1 MVMYP
6 FETSLTE
13 PVFREE
19 SGSEILLEF
28 HHRVLRLWTLEA
40 VQYIRK
46 RVVSMYTLLPAMKG
60 ANASLLL
67 QAIDEMERKYTR
79 TDFVR
84 HLVRFRTILRR
95 SMTLSMQDKQIVEDH
110 MDITYD
116 SLLDEDPEIQE
127 RIAKAK
133 IEERQ
138 QSVIDFIE
146 ARFPTLLETAQE
158 QVARLNKPDELSRLT
173 KQIALA
179 PDESTARWVL
189 STFAA

>member
-1 MVMYP
+1 
-6 FETSLTE
+6 
-13 PVFREE
+13 
-19 SGSEILLEF
+19 
-28 HHRVLRLWTLEA
+28 
-40 VQYIRK
+40 
-46 RVVSMYTLLPAMKG
+46 
-60 ANASLLL
+60 
-67 QAIDEMERKYTR
+67 
-79 TDFVR
+79 
-84 HLVRFRTILRR
+84 
-95 SMTLSMQDKQIVEDH
+95 MTLSMQDKQIVENH

-138 QSVIDFIE
+138 KTVIDFIE
-146 ARFPTLLETAQE
+146 ARFPTPVETAQE

-179 PDESTARWVL
+179 PDESKARWAL